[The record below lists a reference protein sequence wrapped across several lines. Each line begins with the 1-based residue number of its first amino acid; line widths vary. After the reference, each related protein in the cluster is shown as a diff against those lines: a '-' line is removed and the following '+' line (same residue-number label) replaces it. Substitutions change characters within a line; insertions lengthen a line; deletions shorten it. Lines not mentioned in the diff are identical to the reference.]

1 MFVIYL
7 HDPEL
12 LQQVYTSKK
21 CLEKPFFYKFF
32 GFGDGLITAKVK
44 SWKGHRKILNNAFS
58 TKNLQGFIS
67 IFDES
72 SKQYVKS
79 LEENLDNGP
88 FDMLNYAVKATLD
101 SICGE
106 LRHLKFFLKQRML
119 NCVCFFYHNQSYII
133 WHQC

>member
-1 MFVIYL
+1 MNHDSHPFLKEDFYLVKVWFGHMFVIYL

-79 LEENLDNGP
+79 LEENLDKGP

-101 SICGE
+101 SICGV
-106 LRHLKFFLKQRML
+106 LR
-119 NCVCFFYHNQSYII
+119 
-133 WHQC
+133 